1 MLIHGF
7 VGSSRVNGPGLR
19 AVVYL
24 QGCTLGCRNCWN
36 PETHV
41 FAGKER
47 STAEVADLIVSAH
60 QERAL
65 EGVTFSGGEPMQQA
79 DALLALIESLRD
91 RLPGLSLGM
100 YSGYSEPELSS
111 GNYSFRFELTQRIK
125 QDIWRRLRGR
135 LDFAVLGRFAT
146 GRPSTLSLRTSAN
159 QKLVLF
165 SGRYS
170 EQEFESQ
177 EVEIHIDTQ
186 GSVQV
191 TGFPIAGIPA

>member
-1 MLIHGF
+1 MLIPGF
-7 VGSSRVNGPGLR
+7 VDGSRVNGPGLR
-19 AVVYL
+19 AVVYF

-36 PETHV
+36 PETHT
-41 FAGKER
+41 FAGQER
-47 STAEVADLIVSAH
+47 SIAEVADLVVSAH

-111 GNYSFRFELTQRIK
+111 GNYSCRFGPTQRMK
-125 QDIWRRLRGR
+125 QDIWRSVGTH
-135 LDFAVLGRFAT
+135 LDFAVLGRFAV
-146 GRPSTLSLRTSAN
+146 GQPSTLSLRTSAN

-165 SGRYS
+165 SGRYC
-170 EQEFESQ
+170 EQEFEPQ
-177 EVEIHIDTQ
+177 EVEIHIDMH

-191 TGFPIAGIPA
+191 TGFPISGIPA